1 MKTRSLRRYFFQK
14 LLDWEVTQCSW
25 SARHVVVCHR
35 RYAWRWR
42 GTFNLSGILLQVSWQ
57 NGSMKG
63 VFWFSF
69 FLFQPTGQTEFAIRK
84 NMKSPHTDV
93 FVEDKHQSLPISFSS
108 LCKFVLISVQFLWS
122 WSVWR
127 CQQFLH
133 QNKIIWWFGSLFDAI
148 DSNCTIW
155 WIKNT
160 ASWIILRFQSHVP
173 PKSIPSNSTKLCL
186 CHNYLY
192 QRQSAK
198 EPTFH
203 IGCLEI
209 RIVEH
214 QGGI

>member
-1 MKTRSLRRYFFQK
+1 MALAWYLQLKRNSAPSIVAEWLHEGCLLVLLFFVPTNRSNRVCYKKKIWSHHILMYLLKTNINLCQSLSILCVNLCWF
-14 LLDWEVTQCSW
+14 QCS
-25 SARHVVVCHR
+25 
-35 RYAWRWR
+35 
-42 GTFNLSGILLQVSWQ
+42 
-57 NGSMKG
+57 
-63 VFWFSF
+63 F
-69 FLFQPTGQTEFAIRK
+69 FEVGAF
-84 NMKSPHTDV
+84 
-93 FVEDKHQSLPISFSS
+93 
-108 LCKFVLISVQFLWS
+108 
-122 WSVWR
+122 WR

-192 QRQSAK
+192 QRQLAK